1 MTAVHQRSR
10 LLFASGKGFS
20 VVAQEVRKLAEM
32 SKKSADEITA
42 LAASTLSS
50 TEQTAVLMEALFPEI
65 EKSGLLVQEIAAGSM
80 EQAVGADQI
89 NTSVQHL
96 NKITQQ
102 NAAVSIQ
109 VATGADGLNVHAREL
124 RSLLAFYRFGGVAY
138 LSKGEE
144 DSAPAVP
151 AEMKGEQKSA
161 PVESNRNSPAQP
173 AEVKKQGLHEL
184 EMELAEYESF

>member
-1 MTAVHQRSR
+1 MTSFLVSNGI
-10 LLFASGKGFS
+10 S
-20 VVAQEVRKLAEM
+20 
-32 SKKSADEITA
+32 IA
-42 LAASTLSS
+42 LAC
-50 TEQTAVLMEALFPEI
+50 TAA
-65 EKSGLLVQEIAAGSM
+65 
-80 EQAVGADQI
+80 GADQI

-109 VATGADGLNVHAREL
+109 VATGADGLNLHASEL

-151 AEMKGEQKSA
+151 AEVKGEQKSA
-161 PVESNRNSPAQP
+161 PVERSEER
-173 AEVKKQGLHEL
+173 
-184 EMELAEYESF
+184 